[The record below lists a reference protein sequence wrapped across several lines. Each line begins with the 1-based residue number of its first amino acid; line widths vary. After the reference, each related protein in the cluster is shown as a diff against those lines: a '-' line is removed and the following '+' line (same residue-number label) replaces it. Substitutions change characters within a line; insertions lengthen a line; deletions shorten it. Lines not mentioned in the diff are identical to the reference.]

1 MPVRSHP
8 SHLFCAVRAGVAV
21 MFTANQAR
29 AVLADLEA
37 QVKTAAK
44 RKTMAAFF
52 ATNVAGK
59 LSPEAIAVYRDYAET
74 K

>member
-1 MPVRSHP
+1 M
-8 SHLFCAVRAGVAV
+8 

-37 QVKTAAK
+37 QVKSAAK

-59 LSPEAIAVYRDYAET
+59 LSPEAIAVYRDYAEA